1 MKIKQSIF
9 CALVL
14 IIGWQVSSA
23 TTIVV
28 SNTNDFGTGS
38 FRAAVANAVDGDTIR
53 FNPALLAN
61 GSDTIKFTSSVSIF
75 KKVVIKGLFSA
86 TDTLFFS
93 GQNATRILVVDIA
106 MSALGTKNIVLD
118 SLALIDGN
126 VGTQQ
131 GGCMYIGPGLDTLF
145 LRNSVIRNGQ
155 AKFGGGIYCGTTT
168 LSTAKPPLVIISD
181 SKFQN
186 NTATDYGGAYCSYFA
201 ELKTNNVRVTGN
213 SSERGGGFYFH
224 AEGVSELNNTFV
236 YNNTATHSGGGF
248 NAHFT
253 DTVIVSNSLF
263 ESNTA
268 TNFGGGMYSS
278 GKLDVHKTDVK
289 QNDAN
294 TRGGG
299 IYFGYYAS
307 TMMVDSCEIRG
318 NSASFG
324 AGVYS
329 QSTLNINYSN
339 FSNNLGGQGAG
350 MYFTSAVIHVL
361 GCTFSGNTGSTGGGI
376 YSGQLV
382 TLHVN
387 KSTIVN
393 NSASLGGGIYCYTPY
408 SANSFSITNST
419 VVNNSAIFGGGVGLR
434 TSATYPLNAT
444 FKSSVIANNGPE
456 NIRAF
461 NDTITSLGYNVFGD
475 SVVVG
480 SIATDQ
486 LAISDSLLSF
496 RPLGNYGGFTQTSPP
511 NKGSV
516 AINAGDP
523 LDASSAQNRA
533 VVGVRDAGA
542 AELVGIYRDTITV
555 CTQTTWYGTIYST
568 SGDYAKLL
576 PNADTVATLNL
587 TIVPFTTGV
596 DVISSCSAY
605 TWIDSIT
612 YTTSNSTATDT
623 LVNSI
628 GCDSIVTLNLTIIP
642 PATGTDVV
650 AVCES
655 YTWTNGIT
663 YTASNNT
670 ATDTLMTALGCDSVV
685 TLNLTIY
692 PPSSGTAIISAC
704 ETYTWT
710 NGITYTASNNTAT
723 DTLVS
728 SLGCDSIVTLNLT
741 ILSANSSTDQI
752 SACGVYTWIDG
763 VTYTSNNN
771 TATYTLVNAAGCD
784 SVVTLDLTIH
794 TVNVGVTTNQPSIT
808 ANAANASY
816 RWLDCTNNYAIIP
829 GETAQVFTATANG
842 SYAVEVT
849 ELGCIDTSVCT
860 TISNI
865 GLAEN
870 TSSRVLVYPNPAHD
884 VLQISN
890 LWPASVKRIVLINA
904 LGQEVRVLQT
914 TDTQVH
920 VNIEGLTPG
929 VYFVHISTGENSYS
943 EKIIVSKK

>member
-1 MKIKQSIF
+1 MKTVLLAIISI
-9 CALVL
+9 LTL
-14 IIGWQVSSA
+14 QLGHA

-28 SNTNDFGTGS
+28 ANHNDAGPGS

-186 NTATDYGGAYCSYFA
+186 NTSTDYGGAYCSYFA

-224 AEGVSELNNTFV
+224 AEGVSELSNTLV
-236 YNNTATHSGGGF
+236 YNNSATHSGGGF
-248 NAHFT
+248 NTHFT
-253 DTVIVSNSLF
+253 DTVIISNSKF
-263 ESNTA
+263 EGNTA
-268 TNFGGGMYSS
+268 SNFGGGMYSS
-278 GKLDVHKTDVK
+278 GKLDVRKTEVK
-289 QNDAN
+289 QNEAN

-307 TMMVDSCEIRG
+307 TMIIDSCEVSE

-329 QSTLNINYSN
+329 QSALNVSHSN
-339 FSNNLGGQGAG
+339 FRNNVGGQGAG

-361 GCTFSGNTGSTGGGI
+361 GCTFSGNSGSTGGGI
-376 YSGQLV
+376 YSGQLA

-387 KSTIVN
+387 KSTIAN

-419 VVNNSAIFGGGVGLR
+419 VVNNTAIFGGGVGLR

-444 FKSSVIANNGPE
+444 FKSSVIADNGTE

-461 NDTITSLGYNVFGD
+461 NDTITSLGYNIFGD

-486 LAISDSLLSF
+486 LAVSDSLLSF
-496 RPLGNYGGFTQTSPP
+496 RPLGNYGGFTHTAPP

-516 AINAGDP
+516 AVNAGNP
-523 LDASSAQNRA
+523 LDVTSAQNKA
-533 VVGVRDAGA
+533 IAGVRDAGA
-542 AELVGIYRDTITV
+542 AELVGVYRDTITA
-555 CTQTTWYGTIYST
+555 CTQTTWYGMVYSV
-568 SGDYAKLL
+568 SGDYVKLL

-587 TIVPFTTGV
+587 TIIPFTTGV
-596 DVISSCSAY
+596 DVVSTCTSY
-605 TWIDSIT
+605 TWTNGVT
-612 YTTSNSTATDT
+612 YSSSNFTATDT

-628 GCDSIVTLNLTIIP
+628 GCDSIVTLNLTFIP
-642 PATGTDVV
+642 PANGIDIVT
-650 AVCES
+650 ACES
-655 YTWTNGIT
+655 FTWINGVT
-663 YTASNNT
+663 YTASNNA
-670 ATDTLMTALGCDSVV
+670 ATDTL
-685 TLNLTIY
+685 
-692 PPSSGTAIISAC
+692 
-704 ETYTWT
+704 T
-710 NGITYTASNNTAT
+710 N
-723 DTLVS
+723 VM
-728 SLGCDSIVTLNLT
+728 GCDSIVTLNLT
-741 ILSANSSTDQI
+741 INQPSS
-752 SACGVYTWIDG
+752 GVDVFYSCDPVIWIDG
-763 VTYTSNNN
+763 VTYTTTNNTATDTLLNALGCDSIVTLNLVILSGSTGTDIILACDNYTWIDGITYTFNNN
-771 TATYTLVNAAGCD
+771 TATDTLVNAAGCD
-784 SVVTLDLTIH
+784 SIVTLDLTIH
-794 TVNVGVTTNQPSIT
+794 STNVSVTVTAPSIT
-808 ANAANASY
+808 ANTASASY
-816 RWLDCTNNYAIIP
+816 QWLDCTNNFAIIP
-829 GETAQVFTATANG
+829 GQTAQVFTATANG
-842 SYAVEVT
+842 SYAVEIT
-849 ELGCIDTSVCT
+849 ELGCVDTSVCT

-865 GLAEN
+865 GIAKN
-870 TSSRVLVYPNPAHD
+870 NSGRMHVYPNPAHE
-884 VLQISN
+884 VLHIAN
-890 LWPASVKRIVLINA
+890 LWPNEVKRILLANA
-904 LGQEVRVLQT
+904 LGQEVFILETNEAAVQIDTRKLNAGIYILYVT
-914 TDTQVH
+914 TGSK
-920 VNIEGLTPG
+920 NLTES
-929 VYFVHISTGENSYS
+929 VIIS
-943 EKIIVSKK
+943 K